1 MISNFLQA
9 FMIQLQAKKKFMN
22 MQIQNWKQLVT

>member
-22 MQIQNWKQLVT
+22 KFKIEDSW